1 MSAGHSPGRSIHAFE
16 TILTGPNHTFSSG
29 IKMAVELQKNQIEVD
44 DAQAPRR
51 TSGVTLRA
59 LIIGFAA
66 IIPGVFWG
74 VYGDVISQ
82 TDLTSTSLMM
92 PPIII
97 LMALIIV
104 NSLVRRIK
112 PAWALAKAEL
122 ITIYAMLTVSV
133 ILSGMGMLQF
143 LCTTLGAVPH
153 YATPDNGW
161 QGYLNYVP
169 HWIMPK
175 LWAIDGFYKGG
186 KPIPWNAWKW
196 PIIYWS
202 GFLFTMLFTMMCIN
216 TIVLK
221 QWMERERLSFP
232 IVQLPLEM
240 TDEAGGFFRNKVMW
254 AGFTV
259 AALLESM
266 NSLNY
271 LYPNVPYIHLTAFDL
286 QPLFTQ
292 PPWKSIG
299 YFPTTFYPLAIGL
312 GFVLS
317 ADVSFS
323 LWFFY
328 LLTKA
333 ENVFA
338 ASVGWV
344 SASTVSSPPYIY
356 QQGVGAFIGIA
367 AVAVY
372 LSRNHLK
379 DVFNKTFSRSSKVD
393 DSDQPLGY
401 GTAVMG
407 AALGFVAMIVFCR
420 AVGMSSLVAAV
431 YLGIYIIFATT
442 ITRLRAEAGPAW
454 VMGPYQSALDTLVQP
469 IGSRMF
475 SRQNLVAL
483 AYFHWF
489 SIEMR
494 CCPMAVQ
501 MESMKMAQSVRIK
514 QRALAIVLL
523 AAIVLG
529 IAVGFWACLAVWY
542 KYGAGSARVDAWR
555 TSMGKSPFDI
565 ATNYSK
571 SQTAA
576 DFPGTLAMIFGA
588 LVVVA
593 LSALRTRFIWFPF
606 HPAGYVLGNTG
617 TMYWLW
623 CPFMIAWFCKVIIT
637 RYAGIKGYRAA
648 LPFFLGLVLG
658 DYMTSGIWA
667 LAGSMLGIRMYR
679 CFPC

>member
-1 MSAGHSPGRSIHAFE
+1 MAIDLQQQQTDVIE
-16 TILTGPNHTFSSG
+16 HTAKPDRHESG
-29 IKMAVELQKNQIEVD
+29 I
-44 DAQAPRR
+44 
-51 TSGVTLRA
+51 TLRA
-59 LIIGFAA
+59 LLIGFVV
-66 IIPGVFWG
+66 IVPGVFWG
-74 VYGDVISQ
+74 VYGDVVSQ

-97 LMALIIV
+97 LAALLII
-104 NSLVRRIK
+104 NAGVRRLK
-112 PAWALAKAEL
+112 PAWALLRAEL

-153 YATPDNGW
+153 FATPDNQW
-161 QGYLNYVP
+161 QNFLGYVP
-169 HWIMPK
+169 SWVMPK
-175 LWAIDGFYKGG
+175 LSAIDGFYKGG
-186 KPIPWNAWKW
+186 QPIPWAAWKW
-196 PIIYWS
+196 PILCWS
-202 GFLFTMLFTMMCIN
+202 GFLFAMLFSMFCIN
-216 TIVLK
+216 TIMLR

-240 TDEAGGFFRNKVMW
+240 TDPTGTFFRNKVMW
-254 AGFTV
+254 MGFGV
-259 AALLESM
+259 AAALESM

-271 LYPNVPYIHLTAFDL
+271 LYPNVPYVHLTSYDL
-286 QPLFTQ
+286 APMFTQ
-292 PPWKSIG
+292 PPWNAIG

-317 ADVSFS
+317 VEVSFS

-328 LLTKA
+328 LFTKA

-338 ASVGWV
+338 AAMGWTGG
-344 SASTVSSPPYIY
+344 AGGTLSSPPYIG
-356 QQGVGAFIGIA
+356 QQGTGAFIGIA
-367 AVAVY
+367 IVAIY

-379 DVFNKTFSRSSKVD
+379 DVLAKAFRRDSRVD

-401 GTAVMG
+401 GAAVAG
-407 AALGFVAMIVFCR
+407 LAVGFLAMIAFST
-420 AVGMSSLVAAV
+420 AVGMSPFVAAA
-431 YLGIYIIFATT
+431 YLGIYIIFSTT

-454 VMGPYQSALDTLVQP
+454 IMGPYMNGLDTIVQP

-475 SRQNLVAL
+475 SRQNLAAL

-494 CCPMAVQ
+494 CCPMPVQ
-501 MESMKMAQSVRIK
+501 MEGMKMAQTVRIR
-514 QRALAIVLL
+514 QRVMAIVLL
-523 AAIVLG
+523 VAIVAG

-542 KYGAGSARVDAWR
+542 SYGAGSAKVEQWR
-555 TSMGKSPFDI
+555 TNMGAAPFDI
-565 ATNYSK
+565 STMYSR
-571 SQTAA
+571 SQTPA
-576 DFPGTLAMIFGA
+576 DGPGVVAMILGVC
-588 LVVVA
+588 VVFL
-593 LSALRTRFIWFPF
+593 LSFMRTKFIWFPF
-606 HPAGYVLGNTG
+606 HPAGYVLANTG

-623 CPFMIAWFCKVIIT
+623 CPFLIAWLCKVIIT

-658 DYMTSGIWA
+658 DYMASGLWA
-667 LAGSMLGIRMYR
+667 LAGSLLHIRMYR